1 MTKILIGMLS
11 LALVGV
17 GGLVAAV
24 DGFGDDQSVRSV
36 SIPAGTTTAG
46 TTTSAGATTSAE
58 DVSGP
63 CDEPE
68 HATDPRCTGE
78 GTAAGGNDDDREP
91 AVEPSVTTTGTTTGA
106 EDVSGPCDEPEHAT
120 DPRCTGD
127 GATTD
132 GGEDRSGSSHD
143 DNDNDEDRSGSN
155 SGKS

>member
-24 DGFGDDQSVRSV
+24 DGFGDDQSVRSG

-46 TTTSAGATTSAE
+46 TTTSAE

-68 HATDPRCTGE
+68 HATDPRCTGN
-78 GTAAGGNDDDREP
+78 GTAAGGTDDEREP
-91 AVEPSVTTTGTTTGA
+91 AVEPAVTTTGTTTGA
-106 EDVSGPCDEPEHAT
+106 EDVEMLRIA
-120 DPRCTGD
+120 
-127 GATTD
+127 
-132 GGEDRSGSSHD
+132 
-143 DNDNDEDRSGSN
+143 
-155 SGKS
+155 

>member
-46 TTTSAGATTSAE
+46 TTTSA
-58 DVSGP
+58 
-63 CDEPE
+63 
-68 HATDPRCTGE
+68 
-78 GTAAGGNDDDREP
+78 
-91 AVEPSVTTTGTTTGA
+91 

-127 GATTD
+127 ETAADGRGGDDQEPVVVPAVTTAGTTTDADDVSGPCDEPEHATDPRCTGAGTTTD
-132 GGEDRSGSSHD
+132 GGKDRSGSGHD
-143 DNDNDEDRSGSN
+143 DNDNDDDDDEDRSGSN

>member
-36 SIPAGTTTAG
+36 SIPADTTTAG
-46 TTTSAGATTSAE
+46 TTSGAGTTTSAE

-68 HATDPRCTGE
+68 HATDPRCRGN
-78 GTAAGGNDDDREP
+78 GTAI
-91 AVEPSVTTTGTTTGA
+91 TTTGTTTGA

-127 GATTD
+127 GTTTD
-132 GGEDRSGSSHD
+132 GGEDRSGSGH
-143 DNDNDEDRSGSN
+143 NDNDEDRSGSN
-155 SGKS
+155 SGTS

>member
-24 DGFGDDQSVRSV
+24 DGFGDDQTVRSV

-46 TTTSAGATTSAE
+46 TTTSVE

-68 HATDPRCTGE
+68 HATDPRCTGA
-78 GTAAGGNDDDREP
+78 GT
-91 AVEPSVTTTGTTTGA
+91 
-106 EDVSGPCDEPEHAT
+106 
-120 DPRCTGD
+120 
-127 GATTD
+127 TTD
-132 GGEDRSGSSHD
+132 GGEDRSGSGHDDD
-143 DNDNDEDRSGSN
+143 DNDDDEDRSGSN
-155 SGKS
+155 SGSS